1 MKEASHDDRPSAVRM
16 LYLTL
21 RQRLP
26 LENETVTYIV
36 VSALDVLLTYY
47 LLNYNSA
54 NGQFRFVESNP
65 IPQYFLGSWGD
76 FTAIVYFKF
85 GLVALV
91 AAICQ
96 FIART
101 RIEVARGVL
110 NFASIVVTGV
120 VVYSVVLMVQ
130 HT

>member
-1 MKEASHDDRPSAVRM
+1 MKEMSHDNRPSAVRTF
-16 LYLTL
+16 YLAL
-21 RQRLP
+21 RQRFP
-26 LENETVTYIV
+26 LENETATYIV
-36 VSALDVLLTYY
+36 VSAMDVLLTYY

-76 FTAIVYFKF
+76 FAALVYFKF
-85 GLVALV
+85 ALVALV
-91 AAICQ
+91 AVICQ

-101 RIEVARGVL
+101 KIEVARRVL

>member
-1 MKEASHDDRPSAVRM
+1 MKEMSHDHRPSAVRM
-16 LYLTL
+16 LYLAL

-26 LENETVTYIV
+26 LENETATYIV
-36 VSALDVLLTYY
+36 VSAMDVLLTWY
-47 LLNYNSA
+47 LLNYGA

-65 IPQYFLGSWGD
+65 VPQYFLGSLGD
-76 FTAIVYFKF
+76 FTAVLCFKF
-85 GLVALV
+85 VLVALV

-96 FIART
+96 IIART
-101 RIEVARGVL
+101 KIEVARRVL